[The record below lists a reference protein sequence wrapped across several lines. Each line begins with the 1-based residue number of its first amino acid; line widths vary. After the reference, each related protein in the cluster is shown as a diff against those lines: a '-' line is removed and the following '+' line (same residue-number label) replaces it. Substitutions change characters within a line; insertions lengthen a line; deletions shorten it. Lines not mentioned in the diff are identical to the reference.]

1 MKKRNISI
9 LALLLALSLLLI
21 TVGRRALRYVSVR
34 LGLLPWV
41 AEAWYVLRFALL
53 AAVLLPALSV
63 LYRMALD
70 RPHPLRQMMPGVLT
84 SLAAWM
90 VLSVGFSYYVEHLAD
105 YTRLYGSVTAVVV
118 TLLWLYMSAMVLI
131 LGAEL
136 NAVLRRKR

>member
-1 MKKRNISI
+1 
-9 LALLLALSLLLI
+9 
-21 TVGRRALRYVSVR
+21 
-34 LGLLPWV
+34 
-41 AEAWYVLRFALL
+41 
-53 AAVLLPALSV
+53 
-63 LYRMALD
+63 
-70 RPHPLRQMMPGVLT
+70 
-84 SLAAWM
+84 M